1 MDRQQRV
8 LMAADRMY
16 DAIRTLLAA
25 SGEDAIRAAVKRLRK
40 AADGYDDAMGEG
52 EYNVPR

>member
-1 MDRQQRV
+1 MTRMQLV
-8 LMAADRMY
+8 LQAANRMY

-25 SGEDAIRAAVKRLRK
+25 SGEDAIRAAVKQLRK
-40 AADGYDDAMGEG
+40 AADGYDDAMSEG